1 MVILTLHIPEPVA
14 SEFFEAAKEINQTF
28 GDLKPKVDAKTL
40 MVFAL
45 SRHQQRDVC
54 AQFDL
59 ALRVVRGR
67 EPRLNPLLD

>member
-14 SEFFEAAKEINQTF
+14 AEFFEAAKEINDTF
-28 GDLKPKVDAKTL
+28 GDLTPKVDAKTL

-45 SRHQQRDVC
+45 SRHEAREIC
-54 AQFDL
+54 GQFDL

-67 EPRLNPLLD
+67 EPMLNPALN